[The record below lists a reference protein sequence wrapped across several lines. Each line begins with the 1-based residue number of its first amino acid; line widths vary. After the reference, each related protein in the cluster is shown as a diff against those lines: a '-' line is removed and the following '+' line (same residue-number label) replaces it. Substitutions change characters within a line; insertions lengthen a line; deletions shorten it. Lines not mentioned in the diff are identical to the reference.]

1 MPSANQELKGA
12 GFTWRDRQSA
22 YGVVPLSSE
31 HVVEIEM
38 AFASVTSIYD
48 KALVPPTVDRTGI
61 EQPPKVVT
69 EALKLPEADLIAR
82 YGTEPAFASQV
93 NRYLR
98 HMEAAAAE
106 VRDALK
112 AGDAKALVATLG
124 IEKSAA
130 KKITELHSKLDQAA
144 TKALA
149 QSLARQQAQTQKT
162 AMSR

>member
-1 MPSANQELKGA
+1 MFVRTPNMPSANHELKGA

-22 YGVVPLSSE
+22 YGVVPLSAE
-31 HVVEIEM
+31 HVAEIEM
-38 AFASVTSIYD
+38 AFSSVTSIYD

-61 EQPPKVVT
+61 EQPPKVVA

-82 YGTEPAFASQV
+82 YSAEPALASQV

-98 HMEAAAAE
+98 HMEAAAPE

-112 AGDAKALVATLG
+112 AGDTKALAATLG

-130 KKITELHSKLDQAA
+130 KKIAELHSA
-144 TKALA
+144 
-149 QSLARQQAQTQKT
+149 SSIRRQPRRWIRA
-162 AMSR
+162 